1 MEMPQFADKF
11 GNDII
16 KFKEYW
22 RGLLEAKI
30 KAKETGDDSTSVA
43 DMIQAER
50 IVRSV
55 GSRRM
60 TVDQALKAYE
70 KVAPNIKSTDN
81 KSYIAKIFAAEE
93 ATRVPV
99 KQVMNDQLSDRQKKV
114 RDAIE
119 DMPNFLIESEGKE
132 ILQDLANQ
140 AAIDLGDK
148 YGDLEWDNVKD
159 LDDYTDYLI
168 RKYSPSAEALTTMVI
183 NKQLMKAE
191 TFEQQQ
197 KKFQELHETLIKQ
210 GKTMEAD
217 RLLEEMIATGMA
229 QKDGKPSKGKKDKL
243 SGGVL
248 KRIWNSL

>member
-1 MEMPQFADKF
+1 MVAEQGKRPQAQDHDARQEHRRDLAD
-11 GNDII
+11 
-16 KFKEYW
+16 
-22 RGLLEAKI
+22 
-30 KAKETGDDSTSVA
+30 V
-43 DMIQAER
+43 
-50 IVRSV
+50 
-55 GSRRM
+55 
-60 TVDQALKAYE
+60 E

-93 ATRVPV
+93 STRVPV

-148 YGDLEWDNVKD
+148 FGDLEWENIKD
-159 LDDYTDYLI
+159 VDDYTDSLI
-168 RKYSPSAEALTTMVI
+168 RKYSPSAEALATMVI

-191 TFEQQQ
+191 TYEQQQ

-217 RLLEEMIATGMA
+217 RLLEEMIMA
-229 QKDGKPSKGKKDKL
+229 GLAEKSGKPSKGKKDKL
-243 SGGVL
+243 SGGAL
-248 KRIWNSL
+248 TRIWDAIR